1 MCNFFLILAYNV
13 CCLVQ
18 CKYLSC
24 GLFYYCIAYYTL
36 IDGEGEGFKSDPLVS
51 SIFDADTTLST
62 LSLEL
67 IDEEPEEDP
76 EDDESLVLKIYLY
89 VNITL
94 AEENH
99 VNIGIIL
106 IKSCY
111 M

>member
-1 MCNFFLILAYNV
+1 MYVAWCNANICPVAF
-13 CCLVQ
+13 
-18 CKYLSC
+18 SS
-24 GLFYYCIAYYTL
+24 IAYTL

-67 IDEEPEEDP
+67 IDEEPEDP
-76 EDDESLVLKIYLY
+76 EDDESLVLKIYLF
-89 VNITL
+89 VNITS

-106 IKSCY
+106 
-111 M
+111 

>member
-1 MCNFFLILAYNV
+1 MFAAWCNANICPAVF
-13 CCLVQ
+13 
-18 CKYLSC
+18 SP
-24 GLFYYCIAYYTL
+24 IAYYTL

-67 IDEEPEEDP
+67 IDEEPEDP
-76 EDDESLVLKIYLY
+76 EDDESLVLKIYLFL
-89 VNITL
+89 NITL

-106 IKSCY
+106 
-111 M
+111 

>member
-1 MCNFFLILAYNV
+1 MCVAWYNANIYPV
-13 CCLVQ
+13 AF
-18 CKYLSC
+18 ST
-24 GLFYYCIAYYTL
+24 IAYYTL

-67 IDEEPEEDP
+67 IDDEPEEDP

-94 AEENH
+94 GEENH
-99 VNIGIIL
+99 VIIGIIL
-106 IKSCY
+106 
-111 M
+111 

>member
-1 MCNFFLILAYNV
+1 MYVAWCNANICPVAF
-13 CCLVQ
+13 
-18 CKYLSC
+18 SS
-24 GLFYYCIAYYTL
+24 IAYTL

-67 IDEEPEEDP
+67 IDEEPEDP
-76 EDDESLVLKIYLY
+76 EDDESLVLKINLF
-89 VNITL
+89 VNIPL

-106 IKSCY
+106 
-111 M
+111 

>member
-1 MCNFFLILAYNV
+1 MYVAWCNANIYPVAF
-13 CCLVQ
+13 
-18 CKYLSC
+18 SS
-24 GLFYYCIAYYTL
+24 IAYTL

-67 IDEEPEEDP
+67 IDEEPEDP
-76 EDDESLVLKIYLY
+76 EDDESLVLKIYLF

-106 IKSCY
+106 
-111 M
+111 